1 MKVKRTFYLD
11 DAVANL
17 VDQVALC
24 TGQPKSDVINNA
36 LRVQLALPARYT
48 ASQLRA
54 LEELS
59 TSILS
64 ICFKNQT
71 I

>member
-64 ICFKNQT
+64 IFFKNQT